1 MADVAEGSV
10 VHDLRNSNLLSF
22 SSEPTH
28 MSSPEPRILLT
39 GVSGQVGGDLLQLLR
54 PLGTVIAPLRS
65 DLDLADAASIHR
77 YILQQKPDWIVNPAA
92 YTAVDRAESESS
104 LAYAINAGAPRALG
118 EAAAELGIPVI
129 HFSTDYVFNGSG
141 TTPWTETDGTGPLG
155 VYGAS
160 KLAGE
165 EALAATGAAHLI
177 FRTSWVYS
185 SRGRNFLLTIL
196 RLAQQKDELRIVDDQ
211 HGAPTWSGD
220 LARMVLYV
228 MKEMIKRCDA
238 SSVAAQDAVRAFQGV
253 YHAANRG
260 VATWFSFAQEFLR
273 LAVAERPHTKV
284 ARLVPIP
291 TSEYP
296 TPARRPANSRLDC
309 SRLQQV
315 FGITMPQWQQSA
327 AAVISEILNSQPR

>member
-1 MADVAEGSV
+1 
-10 VHDLRNSNLLSF
+10 
-22 SSEPTH
+22 
-28 MSSPEPRILLT
+28 MSSPKPRILLT

-54 PLGTVIAPLRS
+54 PLGMVIAPLRS
-65 DLDLADAASIHR
+65 DLDLADAASVHR
-77 YILQQKPDWIVNPAA
+77 FVMQQRPDWIVNPAA
-92 YTAVDRAESESS
+92 YTAVDKAESEPD
-104 LAYAINAGAPRALG
+104 LAYAINAEAPRALG

-129 HFSTDYVFNGSG
+129 HFSTDYVFNGAG
-141 TTPWTETDGTGPLG
+141 TTPWTETDATGPLG

-220 LARMVLYV
+220 LARIVLYV
-228 MKEMIKRCDA
+228 MKKMIERCAA
-238 SSVAAQDAVRAFQGV
+238 SSVAAQDAVRTVQGI
-253 YHAANRG
+253 YHVTNRG
-260 VATWFSFAQEFLR
+260 EATWFSFAQESLR
-273 LAVAERPHTKV
+273 LAVEARPETKI
-284 ARLVPIP
+284 AQLVPIP
-291 TSEYP
+291 SSEYP

-309 SRLQQV
+309 SRFQQV

-327 AAVISEILNSQPR
+327 AAVISEIFNSPSR